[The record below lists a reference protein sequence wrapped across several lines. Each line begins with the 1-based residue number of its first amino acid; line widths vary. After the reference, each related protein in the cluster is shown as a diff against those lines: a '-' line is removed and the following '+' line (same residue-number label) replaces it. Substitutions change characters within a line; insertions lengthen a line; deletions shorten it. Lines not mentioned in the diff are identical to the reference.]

1 MTKDEKELIRE
12 LRRQVREWRA
22 AAYMNTRT
30 IQILAERVAPQ
41 PLTVTATEE
50 TAPSPATER
59 AREWERITKSYY
71 VDIKKMGHTQAK
83 RIQTRRL
90 NLWREKWQGSV

>member
-41 PLTVTATEE
+41 PLTVTAEDPEAQT
-50 TAPSPATER
+50 R
-59 AREWERITKSYY
+59 HGEWNRIQKQFT
-71 VDIKKMGHTQAK
+71 VDRKESGMTSAK
-83 RIQTRRL
+83 RSRTRRL
-90 NLWREKWQGSV
+90 NLWRKKWQGSV